1 MKKIFAIALA
11 VVMVLSIA
19 SVAAAFNWGPA
30 ASSGDSFGYGID
42 VIKYT
47 RSTGEIGS
55 SYFNAD
61 DAATAVNGADV
72 YFAIKLTVPD
82 LLATNDIRANAE
94 VKIDATAIS
103 GFDGGTYDISDLGKG
118 TYYYMEDAPGLAD
131 GFYLIDAF
139 VANSRWMNFVSETPV
154 FARYCLD
161 TDTAEV
167 YAEVTSDRPLG
178 RWFTVGGYDIG
189 KVLISENG
197 VDANVDLGSL
207 AVQNYT
213 NGNPSVATQG
223 VYQINFTGSATD
235 GNWFAINSDPNNGAT
250 VNVTIGKTASI
261 PLTKYD
267 QAAGTTTHGIQT
279 AAMARTVIDKLGG
292 EGAKVTIDGAEYE
305 LKLAGNGQAIRLY
318 EEPVH
323 NNNVYSGVNN
333 MAAIAA
339 AVSVSASSAFAPDS
353 AEVVEFREA
362 STPVGSGDLVAVV
375 PLDANDKAL
384 DVIAN
389 AAEAADAR
397 DAIAAVYAGE
407 SWAGTKAVTDLMAW
421 LDEGNSK
428 TFRDAVAAGEVYFTD
443 SNLRTAFGFANKVSD
458 SITWKANSTPIILD
472 PTVSI
477 PKTGDNASV
486 IGFAMI
492 MVAVVAAAVAV
503 RKVNA

>member
-42 VIKYT
+42 VIKFT

-118 TYYYMEDAPGLAD
+118 TYYYMEDSPGLAD

-139 VANSRWMNFVSETPV
+139 VANAHWMNFVSETPV

-178 RWFTVGGYDIG
+178 RWFNVGNYDIG
-189 KVLISENG
+189 KVAVG
-197 VDANVDLGSL
+197 GTAAKPANVAFAGDTVKVTGAGNENAPTVFTFTFGDFYADQECTLVYNLAGISVEHKTGKGYVYANAIATEIAKKLGVGST
-207 AVQNYT
+207 VVIDGVKFQVGQNNADVTFTEVGAPGSYVT
-213 NGNPSVATQG
+213 QFNGKPP
-223 VYQINFTGSATD
+223 IFTAE
-235 GNWFAINSDPNNGAT
+235 AIG
-250 VNVTIGKTASI
+250 TAG
-261 PLTKYD
+261 T
-267 QAAGTTTHGIQT
+267 AGTT
-279 AAMARTVIDKLGG
+279 
-292 EGAKVTIDGAEYE
+292 
-305 LKLAGNGQAIRLY
+305 
-318 EEPVH
+318 
-323 NNNVYSGVNN
+323 
-333 MAAIAA
+333 
-339 AVSVSASSAFAPDS
+339 
-353 AEVVEFREA
+353 VVEFREA
-362 STPVGSGDLVAVV
+362 NHPIGKGKLIAVIPLGGSDL
-375 PLDANDKAL
+375 AL
-384 DVIAN
+384 DVLGSAQELKDYKN
-389 AAEAADAR
+389 NGLTAEYTKAT
-397 DAIAAVYAGE
+397 
-407 SWAGTKAVTDLMAW
+407 WAGTQAITNLMAW

-428 TFRDAVAAGEVYFTD
+428 TFRDAVAAREVYFTD
-443 SNLRTAFGFANKVSD
+443 SNMRTAFGFANKVSD

>member
-1 MKKIFAIALA
+1 MKKILSIALA

-139 VANSRWMNFVSETPV
+139 VANARWMNFVSETPV

-189 KVLISENG
+189 KVALG
-197 VDANVDLGSL
+197 AADAKPANVAIQGADVTMKEAGDKEAATVITFTFPSI
-207 AVQNYT
+207 QNYQASDCEVNYNMFGYTGTVTFKSGET
-213 NGNPSVATQG
+213 NAARVAKAVADALGINNSGILFTIDGVNFLAKRIGSRIIFEEQGDGPYTVEYSGNPPA
-223 VYQINFTGSATD
+223 FT
-235 GNWFAINSDPNNGAT
+235 FA
-250 VNVTIGKTASI
+250 
-261 PLTKYD
+261 
-267 QAAGTTTHGIQT
+267 AAGT
-279 AAMARTVIDKLGG
+279 
-292 EGAKVTIDGAEYE
+292 
-305 LKLAGNGQAIRLY
+305 
-318 EEPVH
+318 
-323 NNNVYSGVNN
+323 
-333 MAAIAA
+333 A
-339 AVSVSASSAFAPDS
+339 AVPGT
-353 AEVVEFREA
+353 EVIEFREA
-362 STPVGSGDLVAVV
+362 STPAGEGAVVAVI
-375 PLDANDKAL
+375 PLDGNDKAL
-384 DVIAN
+384 DVLASAQELN
-389 AAEAADAR
+389 GYNGGVLNGYYTGQNR
-397 DAIAAVYAGE
+397 VK
-407 SWAGTKAVTDLMAW
+407 WAGTKAVTDLMAW

-428 TFRDAVAAGEVYFTD
+428 TFRDAVAAGEVYMTD
-443 SNLRTAFGFANKVSD
+443 SNLRTAFGFAYKVSD

-472 PTVSI
+472 PTVGI

>member
-1 MKKIFAIALA
+1 MKKILSIALA

-42 VIKYT
+42 VIKFT

-82 LLATNDIRANAE
+82 LLATNGIRANAE
-94 VKIDATAIS
+94 VEIDATAIS

-139 VANSRWMNFVSETPV
+139 VANARWMNFVSETPV

-189 KVLISENG
+189 KVALGAADAIP
-197 VDANVDLGSL
+197 ANVAIQGADVTMKEAGNQEK
-207 AVQNYT
+207 ATVITFTFPTIQNYQDSECEV
-213 NGNPSVATQG
+213 N
-223 VYQINFTGSATD
+223 YKMFDFTGTVTVAAGKTSNKVVA
-235 GNWFAINSDPNNGAT
+235 AT
-250 VNVTIGKTASI
+250 VAEALDIDEAGNALFTIDGVNFSAALSGSKIIFTEQVAPSY
-261 PLTKYD
+261 TNKYHNNPPAFTFT
-267 QAAGTTTHGIQT
+267 AAGT
-279 AAMARTVIDKLGG
+279 AAKPGTEVI
-292 EGAKVTIDGAEYE
+292 
-305 LKLAGNGQAIRLY
+305 
-318 EEPVH
+318 
-323 NNNVYSGVNN
+323 
-333 MAAIAA
+333 
-339 AVSVSASSAFAPDS
+339 
-353 AEVVEFREA
+353 EFREA
-362 STPVGSGDLVAVV
+362 STPAGKGDVVAVI
-375 PLDANDKAL
+375 PLDGNDKAL
-384 DVIAN
+384 DVLASAQELTDYN
-389 AAEAADAR
+389 GALAR
-397 DAIAAVYAGE
+397 YYRNVT
-407 SWAGTKAVTDLMAW
+407 WAGTKAVTDLMAW

-428 TFRDAVAAGEVYFTD
+428 TFRDAVAAGEVYMTD
-443 SNLRTAFGFANKVSD
+443 SNLRTAFGFAYKVSD

-472 PTVSI
+472 PTVGI

>member
-42 VIKYT
+42 VIKFT

-82 LLATNDIRANAE
+82 LLATNEIRENAKVE
-94 VKIDATAIS
+94 INATAIS

-139 VANSRWMNFVSETPV
+139 VANARWMNFVSETPV

-178 RWFTVGGYDIG
+178 RWFNVGNYDIG
-189 KVLISENG
+189 KVTVGGTAGTPANVTFGPNTVAVYDAS
-197 VDANVDLGSL
+197 DANEP
-207 AVQNYT
+207 T
-213 NGNPSVATQG
+213 
-223 VYQINFTGSATD
+223 QINFNFGGFTAPQKSTLVYNLAGISVEYVTKGGPSAGNANSLAKAIAEKLGVGSTVVID
-235 GNWFAINSDPNNGAT
+235 GVKFSVNYDVKFPNT
-250 VNVTIGKTASI
+250 VYFKEMGTPGSYDVTTFNGKTPIFTAEAI
-261 PLTKYD
+261 GT
-267 QAAGTTTHGIQT
+267 AGTAGTT
-279 AAMARTVIDKLGG
+279 
-292 EGAKVTIDGAEYE
+292 
-305 LKLAGNGQAIRLY
+305 
-318 EEPVH
+318 
-323 NNNVYSGVNN
+323 
-333 MAAIAA
+333 
-339 AVSVSASSAFAPDS
+339 
-353 AEVVEFREA
+353 VVEFREA
-362 STPVGSGDLVAVV
+362 GYPIGSGKLIAVIPLGSGDL
-375 PLDANDKAL
+375 AL
-384 DVIAN
+384 DVLGSKDELKAYNGGALN
-389 AAEAADAR
+389 AE
-397 DAIAAVYAGE
+397 YAGAK
-407 SWAGTKAVTDLMAW
+407 WAGTQAITNLMAW

-428 TFRDAVAAGEVYFTD
+428 TFRDAVAAREVYFTN
-443 SNLRTAFGFANKVSD
+443 SNMRTAFGFANKVSD

-472 PTVSI
+472 PTVGI

>member
-1 MKKIFAIALA
+1 MKKILSIALA

-82 LLATNDIRANAE
+82 LLATNEIRENAE
-94 VKIDATAIS
+94 VEINATAIS

-139 VANSRWMNFVSETPV
+139 VANARWMNFVSETPV

-178 RWFTVGGYDIG
+178 RWFNVGNYDIG
-189 KVLISENG
+189 KVTVG
-197 VDANVDLGSL
+197 GTAGTPANVTFNTN
-207 AVQNYT
+207 AVEVFYASDINQPT
-213 NGNPSVATQG
+213 
-223 VYQINFTGSATD
+223 QINFTFG
-235 GNWFAINSDPNNGAT
+235 GFNSKGDYKLVYNLAGISVEVEMSSGQRSGAT
-250 VNVTIGKTASI
+250 IAKVIAEKLGVGSTVVIDGVKFQVGLSGAIVYFKEMGIPGDYTTQFNGETPIFTAEAIGTAG
-261 PLTKYD
+261 T
-267 QAAGTTTHGIQT
+267 AGTT
-279 AAMARTVIDKLGG
+279 
-292 EGAKVTIDGAEYE
+292 
-305 LKLAGNGQAIRLY
+305 
-318 EEPVH
+318 
-323 NNNVYSGVNN
+323 
-333 MAAIAA
+333 
-339 AVSVSASSAFAPDS
+339 
-353 AEVVEFREA
+353 VVEFREA
-362 STPVGSGDLVAVV
+362 NHPIGKGKLIAVIPLGSGDL
-375 PLDANDKAL
+375 AL
-384 DVIAN
+384 DVLGSKDELN
-389 AAEAADAR
+389 AYNNGALKAE
-397 DAIAAVYAGE
+397 YAGAT
-407 SWAGTKAVTDLMAW
+407 WAGTQAITNLMAW

-428 TFRDAVAAGEVYFTD
+428 TFRDAVAAREVYFTD
-443 SNLRTAFGFANKVSD
+443 SNMRTAFGFANKVSD

>member
-1 MKKIFAIALA
+1 MKKILSIALA

-55 SYFNAD
+55 SYFNSD

-72 YFAIKLTVPD
+72 YFAIRLTVPD

-94 VKIDATAIS
+94 VKIDATAIN

-139 VANSRWMNFVSETPV
+139 VANARWMNFVSETPV

-189 KVLISENG
+189 KVALGAADAIP
-197 VDANVDLGSL
+197 ANVAIQGARVTMDDEGDMTAATEITFNFPSIRNYQASDCEVNYNMFGYTGTVTVEAGETMRNTDVAQEVAGDLNIRQAGNTVFTIDGVNFSAAL
-207 AVQNYT
+207 
-213 NGNPSVATQG
+213 NGNRIIFTEEVAPSYTTEYYNNPPA
-223 VYQINFTGSATD
+223 FTFT
-235 GNWFAINSDPNNGAT
+235 
-250 VNVTIGKTASI
+250 
-261 PLTKYD
+261 
-267 QAAGTTTHGIQT
+267 AAGT
-279 AAMARTVIDKLGG
+279 
-292 EGAKVTIDGAEYE
+292 
-305 LKLAGNGQAIRLY
+305 
-318 EEPVH
+318 
-323 NNNVYSGVNN
+323 
-333 MAAIAA
+333 A
-339 AVSVSASSAFAPDS
+339 AVPGT
-353 AEVVEFREA
+353 EVIEFREA
-362 STPVGSGDLVAVV
+362 STPVGNGDVVAVI
-375 PLDANDKAL
+375 PLDGNDKAL
-384 DVIAN
+384 DVLASAQELSGYNGGVLN
-389 AAEAADAR
+389 AYYTGQNR
-397 DAIAAVYAGE
+397 VT
-407 SWAGTKAVTDLMAW
+407 WAGTQAVTDLMAW

-428 TFRDAVAAGEVYFTD
+428 TFRDAVAAGEVYMTD
-443 SNLRTAFGFANKVSD
+443 SNLRTAFGFAYKVSD

-472 PTVSI
+472 PTVGI

>member
-1 MKKIFAIALA
+1 MKKILSIALA

-30 ASSGDSFGYGID
+30 ASSGDAFGYGID

-82 LLATNDIRANAE
+82 LPASNGIRANAE
-94 VKIDATAIS
+94 VEIDATAIS

-161 TDTAEV
+161 TETAEV

-189 KVLISENG
+189 KVALG
-197 VDANVDLGSL
+197 AADAVPANVGI
-207 AVQNYT
+207 
-213 NGNPSVATQG
+213 GN
-223 VYQINFTGSATD
+223 
-235 GNWFAINSDPNNGAT
+235 AT
-250 VNVTIGKTASI
+250 VTATNAGNQEKATTITFKFPEITNYQGTNCVVNYNMFGYTGKFNVGGVVGTVTEATAI
-261 PLTKYD
+261 AKAVAD
-267 QAAGTTTHGIQT
+267 QLKITEAGTT
-279 AAMARTVIDKLGG
+279 VF
-292 EGAKVTIDGAEYE
+292 TIDGVNFKAVLDIADATITFTEQGIAPFTTAYY
-305 LKLAGNGQAIRLY
+305 GNLPTFTFA
-318 EEPVH
+318 PV
-323 NNNVYSGVNN
+323 GT
-333 MAAIAA
+333 A
-339 AVSVSASSAFAPDS
+339 AVPGT
-353 AEVVEFREA
+353 EVIEFREA
-362 STPVGSGDLVAVV
+362 STPAGKGDLVAVI
-375 PLDANDKAL
+375 PLDGNDKAL
-384 DVIAN
+384 DVLAS
-389 AAEAADAR
+389 AQDLADYSNGAL
-397 DAIAAVYAGE
+397 AKHYENVT
-407 SWAGTKAVTDLMAW
+407 WAGTKAVTDLMAW

-428 TFRDAVAAGEVYFTD
+428 TFRDAVAAGEVYMTD
-443 SNLRTAFGFANKVSD
+443 SNLRTAFGFAYKVSD

-472 PTVSI
+472 PTVGI

>member
-11 VVMVLSIA
+11 VVMVMGIA

-42 VIKYT
+42 VIKFT

-103 GFDGGTYDISDLGKG
+103 GFDGGTYDISGLSKG

-139 VANSRWMNFVSETPV
+139 VANARWMNFVSETPV

-178 RWFTVGGYDIG
+178 RWFNVGNYDIG
-189 KVLISENG
+189 KVTVGGTAG
-197 VDANVDLGSL
+197 VPADVTFNTDEVQVAGDDS
-207 AVQNYT
+207 VQNPTVFTFIFRGFNAKQACTLVYNLAGISVEVEMSSGQRSGAT
-213 NGNPSVATQG
+213 AARVVAEKLGVGTTVVIEDVKFKVGLNGNTVT
-223 VYQINFTGSATD
+223 FTEVGAPGEYVTD
-235 GNWFAINSDPNNGAT
+235 FN
-250 VNVTIGKTASI
+250 GKTPIFTAEAI
-261 PLTKYD
+261 GT
-267 QAAGTTTHGIQT
+267 AGTAGTT
-279 AAMARTVIDKLGG
+279 
-292 EGAKVTIDGAEYE
+292 
-305 LKLAGNGQAIRLY
+305 
-318 EEPVH
+318 
-323 NNNVYSGVNN
+323 
-333 MAAIAA
+333 
-339 AVSVSASSAFAPDS
+339 
-353 AEVVEFREA
+353 VVEFREA
-362 STPVGSGDLVAVV
+362 NHPIGKGKLIAVIPLGSGDL
-375 PLDANDKAL
+375 AL
-384 DVIAN
+384 DVIGSKDELN
-389 AAEAADAR
+389 AYNNLKAE
-397 DAIAAVYAGE
+397 YAGVK
-407 SWAGTKAVTDLMAW
+407 WAGTQAITNLMAW

-428 TFRDAVAAGEVYFTD
+428 TFRDAVAAREVYFTD
-443 SNLRTAFGFANKVSD
+443 SNMRTAFGFANKVSD

>member
-1 MKKIFAIALA
+1 MKKILSIALA

-82 LLATNDIRANAE
+82 LPASNGIRANAE

-139 VANSRWMNFVSETPV
+139 VANARWMNFVSETPV

-189 KVLISENG
+189 KVALGAADAIP
-197 VDANVDLGSL
+197 ANVAIQNATVGMTNAGNKEKATVIEFTFPDI
-207 AVQNYT
+207 QNYQT
-213 NGNPSVATQG
+213 STCEVNYNMFD
-223 VYQINFTGSATD
+223 FTGEVSVKKGETTAAKVAEAVAKALKIDQAGNAVFTIDGVNFLATL
-235 GNWFAINSDPNNGAT
+235 NGSKIIFT
-250 VNVTIGKTASI
+250 EQQGTASFT
-261 PLTKYD
+261 TKYYNNAPAFTFA
-267 QAAGTTTHGIQT
+267 AAGT
-279 AAMARTVIDKLGG
+279 
-292 EGAKVTIDGAEYE
+292 
-305 LKLAGNGQAIRLY
+305 
-318 EEPVH
+318 
-323 NNNVYSGVNN
+323 
-333 MAAIAA
+333 A
-339 AVSVSASSAFAPDS
+339 AVPGT
-353 AEVVEFREA
+353 EVIEFREA
-362 STPVGSGDLVAVV
+362 STPAGNGAVVAVI
-375 PLDANDKAL
+375 PLDGNDKAL
-384 DVIAN
+384 DVLASAQELKGYN
-389 AAEAADAR
+389 GGVLKDY
-397 DAIAAVYAGE
+397 YAGKK
-407 SWAGTKAVTDLMAW
+407 WAGTKAVTDLMAW

-428 TFRDAVAAGEVYFTD
+428 TFRDAVAAGEVYMTD
-443 SNLRTAFGFANKVSD
+443 SNLRTAFGFAYKVSD

-472 PTVSI
+472 PTVGI

>member
-1 MKKIFAIALA
+1 MKKILSIALA

-42 VIKYT
+42 VIKFT

-103 GFDGGTYDISDLGKG
+103 GFDGGTYDISGLSKG

-139 VANSRWMNFVSETPV
+139 VANARWMNFVSETPV

-189 KVLISENG
+189 KVALG
-197 VDANVDLGSL
+197 AVDAIPANVAIQGADVTLREAGNQERATVIEFTFPAITNYQGTNCVVNYNMFGYTGKFNVGGVVGQVTQATAVAQAVAGDLNIKQAGNTVFTIDGVNFK
-207 AVQNYT
+207 AVL
-213 NGNPSVATQG
+213 NGNKITFTEQG
-223 VYQINFTGSATD
+223 AAPFTD
-235 GNWFAINSDPNNGAT
+235 KYYNNPPAFT
-250 VNVTIGKTASI
+250 FT
-261 PLTKYD
+261 
-267 QAAGTTTHGIQT
+267 AAGT
-279 AAMARTVIDKLGG
+279 
-292 EGAKVTIDGAEYE
+292 
-305 LKLAGNGQAIRLY
+305 
-318 EEPVH
+318 
-323 NNNVYSGVNN
+323 
-333 MAAIAA
+333 A
-339 AVSVSASSAFAPDS
+339 AVPGT
-353 AEVVEFREA
+353 EVIEFREA
-362 STPVGSGDLVAVV
+362 STPAGNGAVVAVI
-375 PLDANDKAL
+375 PLDGNDKAL
-384 DVIAN
+384 DVLASAQELKDYNGGVLNGYYTGQIPGHN
-389 AAEAADAR
+389 R
-397 DAIAAVYAGE
+397 VT
-407 SWAGTKAVTDLMAW
+407 WAGTKAVTDLMAW

-428 TFRDAVAAGEVYFTD
+428 TFRDAVAAGEVYMTD
-443 SNLRTAFGFANKVSD
+443 SNLRTAFGFAYKVSD

-472 PTVSI
+472 TTVGI

>member
-1 MKKIFAIALA
+1 MKKILSIALA

-42 VIKYT
+42 VIKFT

-82 LLATNDIRANAE
+82 LSATNGIRANAE
-94 VKIDATAIS
+94 VEIDATAIS

-139 VANSRWMNFVSETPV
+139 VANARWMNFVSETPV

-189 KVLISENG
+189 KVALG
-197 VDANVDLGSL
+197 AADAVPANVAIQGADVTMKEAGNQER
-207 AVQNYT
+207 ATVIEFTFPTIQNYQ
-213 NGNPSVATQG
+213 NSACDVNFNMFG
-223 VYQINFTGSATD
+223 FTGKVTVTKSKTMSDEEVAKEVADALNIDNAGNTVFTIDGVNFKAVLNGSRIIFTEQGAAPFTD
-235 GNWFAINSDPNNGAT
+235 KYYTNAPDFTFA
-250 VNVTIGKTASI
+250 
-261 PLTKYD
+261 
-267 QAAGTTTHGIQT
+267 AAGT
-279 AAMARTVIDKLGG
+279 
-292 EGAKVTIDGAEYE
+292 
-305 LKLAGNGQAIRLY
+305 
-318 EEPVH
+318 
-323 NNNVYSGVNN
+323 
-333 MAAIAA
+333 A
-339 AVSVSASSAFAPDS
+339 AVPGT
-353 AEVVEFREA
+353 EVIEFREA
-362 STPVGSGDLVAVV
+362 STPAGKGDVVAVI
-375 PLDANDKAL
+375 PLDGNDKAL
-384 DVIAN
+384 DVLASAQELTDYNN
-389 AAEAADAR
+389 ALAR
-397 DAIAAVYAGE
+397 YYRNVT
-407 SWAGTKAVTDLMAW
+407 WAGTKAVTDLMAW

-428 TFRDAVAAGEVYFTD
+428 TFRDAVAAGEVYMTD
-443 SNLRTAFGFANKVSD
+443 SNLRTAFGFAYKVSD

-472 PTVSI
+472 PTVGI

>member
-1 MKKIFAIALA
+1 MKKIPFYRSRGGHGSEHRLCGGC
-11 VVMVLSIA
+11 
-19 SVAAAFNWGPA
+19 FNWGPA

-82 LLATNDIRANAE
+82 LSATNGIRANAE
-94 VKIDATAIS
+94 VEIDATAIS

-139 VANSRWMNFVSETPV
+139 VANARWMNFVSETPV

-189 KVLISENG
+189 KVALGAADAIPANVAIQGADVTMREAGDKEKPTVITFTFPTITNYQASACDVNYNMFGYTGTFTVNKNRTLSDVQVAQEVAGALGINNAGTGTPFTING
-197 VDANVDLGSL
+197 VTFQAVWNRGTSTITFTEQKGTTGSFTTE
-207 AVQNYT
+207 YS
-213 NGNPSVATQG
+213 GNPPA
-223 VYQINFTGSATD
+223 FT
-235 GNWFAINSDPNNGAT
+235 FA
-250 VNVTIGKTASI
+250 
-261 PLTKYD
+261 
-267 QAAGTTTHGIQT
+267 AAGT
-279 AAMARTVIDKLGG
+279 
-292 EGAKVTIDGAEYE
+292 
-305 LKLAGNGQAIRLY
+305 
-318 EEPVH
+318 
-323 NNNVYSGVNN
+323 
-333 MAAIAA
+333 A
-339 AVSVSASSAFAPDS
+339 AVPGT
-353 AEVVEFREA
+353 EVIEFREA
-362 STPVGSGDLVAVV
+362 STPAGKGDLVAVI
-375 PLDANDKAL
+375 PLDGNDKAL
-384 DVIAN
+384 DVLAS
-389 AAEAADAR
+389 AQDLADYSNGAL
-397 DAIAAVYAGE
+397 AKHYKVT
-407 SWAGTKAVTDLMAW
+407 WAGTKAVTDLMAW

-428 TFRDAVAAGEVYFTD
+428 TFRDAVAAGEVYMTD
-443 SNLRTAFGFANKVSD
+443 SNLRTAFGFAYKVSD

-472 PTVSI
+472 PTVGI

>member
-1 MKKIFAIALA
+1 MKKILSIALA

-30 ASSGDSFGYGID
+30 ASSGDAFGYGID

-82 LLATNDIRANAE
+82 LPASNGIRANAE
-94 VKIDATAIS
+94 VEIDATAIS

-161 TDTAEV
+161 TETAEV

-189 KVLISENG
+189 KVALG
-197 VDANVDLGSL
+197 AADAVPANVGIQGADVTRRE
-207 AVQNYT
+207 A
-213 NGNPSVATQG
+213 GNQER
-223 VYQINFTGSATD
+223 
-235 GNWFAINSDPNNGAT
+235 AT
-250 VNVTIGKTASI
+250 VIEFTFPSITNYQGTNCDVNYNMFGYTGKFNVGGDVGHVTEATAI
-261 PLTKYD
+261 AKAVAD
-267 QAAGTTTHGIQT
+267 QLKINQAGTGTTPF
-279 AAMARTVIDKLGG
+279 
-292 EGAKVTIDGAEYE
+292 TIDGVNFIAVWDGKNKITFTEQGTAPFTTKYYTN
-305 LKLAGNGQAIRLY
+305 APAFTFA
-318 EEPVH
+318 PV
-323 NNNVYSGVNN
+323 GT
-333 MAAIAA
+333 A
-339 AVSVSASSAFAPDS
+339 AVPGT
-353 AEVVEFREA
+353 EVIEFREA
-362 STPVGSGDLVAVV
+362 STPAGKGDLVAVI
-375 PLDANDKAL
+375 PLDGNDKAL
-384 DVIAN
+384 DVLASAQDLDDYSN
-389 AAEAADAR
+389 GALAKHYEN
-397 DAIAAVYAGE
+397 VT
-407 SWAGTKAVTDLMAW
+407 WAGTKAVTDLMAW

-428 TFRDAVAAGEVYFTD
+428 TFRDAVAAGEVYMTD
-443 SNLRTAFGFANKVSD
+443 SNLRTAFGFAYKVSD

-472 PTVSI
+472 PTVGI

>member
-42 VIKYT
+42 VIKFT

-82 LLATNDIRANAE
+82 LPATNGIRANAE
-94 VKIDATAIS
+94 VEIDATAIS

-139 VANSRWMNFVSETPV
+139 VANARWMNFVSETPV

-178 RWFTVGGYDIG
+178 RWFNVGNYDIG
-189 KVLISENG
+189 KVAVG
-197 VDANVDLGSL
+197 GTAAVPANVTFNTDEVQVAGDDSVNDPTVFTFIFRGFDAKQACTLVYNL
-207 AVQNYT
+207 A
-213 NGNPSVATQG
+213 GISVEHETAAEQ
-223 VYQINFTGSATD
+223 V
-235 GNWFAINSDPNNGAT
+235 NGAR
-250 VNVTIGKTASI
+250 I
-261 PLTKYD
+261 
-267 QAAGTTTHGIQT
+267 AAAI
-279 AAMARTVIDKLGG
+279 ANKLGVG
-292 EGAKVTIDGAEYE
+292 SVVTIDGVEFQVGLSGNTVTFTEVGAPGDYDTKFYGKTPIFTAEAIGT
-305 LKLAGNGQAIRLY
+305 AGTAGTT
-318 EEPVH
+318 
-323 NNNVYSGVNN
+323 
-333 MAAIAA
+333 
-339 AVSVSASSAFAPDS
+339 
-353 AEVVEFREA
+353 VVEFREA
-362 STPVGSGDLVAVV
+362 NHPIGKGKLIAVIPLGSGDL
-375 PLDANDKAL
+375 AL
-384 DVIAN
+384 DVIGSKDELN
-389 AAEAADAR
+389 AYNNLKAE
-397 DAIAAVYAGE
+397 YAGVK
-407 SWAGTKAVTDLMAW
+407 WAGTQAITNLMAW

-428 TFRDAVAAGEVYFTD
+428 TFRDAVAAREVYFTD
-443 SNLRTAFGFANKVSD
+443 SNMRTAFGFANKVSD

>member
-1 MKKIFAIALA
+1 MKKILSIALA

-42 VIKYT
+42 VIKFT

-82 LLATNDIRANAE
+82 LLATNGIRANAE
-94 VKIDATAIS
+94 VEIDATAIS

-139 VANSRWMNFVSETPV
+139 VANARWMNFVSETPV

-189 KVLISENG
+189 KVALGAADAKPADVAIQN
-197 VDANVDLGSL
+197 ANVTLKNAETLSRATEITFTFPMITNYQKTSACDVNFNMFGFTGTFTAAKNGTMNNEEVASAVANALGINKAGTL
-207 AVQNYT
+207 FIIDDVEFQAVQN
-213 NGNPSVATQG
+213 NGTITFTEQG
-223 VYQINFTGSATD
+223 TAPFT
-235 GNWFAINSDPNNGAT
+235 
-250 VNVTIGKTASI
+250 
-261 PLTKYD
+261 TKYYNNAPD
-267 QAAGTTTHGIQT
+267 FTFAAAGT
-279 AAMARTVIDKLGG
+279 AAKPGTEVI
-292 EGAKVTIDGAEYE
+292 
-305 LKLAGNGQAIRLY
+305 
-318 EEPVH
+318 
-323 NNNVYSGVNN
+323 
-333 MAAIAA
+333 
-339 AVSVSASSAFAPDS
+339 
-353 AEVVEFREA
+353 EFREA
-362 STPVGSGDLVAVV
+362 STPAGNGDLVAVI
-375 PLDANDKAL
+375 PLDGNDKAL
-384 DVIAN
+384 DVLAS
-389 AAEAADAR
+389 AQDLADYSNGALAR
-397 DAIAAVYAGE
+397 YYRNVT
-407 SWAGTKAVTDLMAW
+407 WAGTRAVTDLMAW

-428 TFRDAVAAGEVYFTD
+428 TFRDAVAAGEVYMTD
-443 SNLRTAFGFANKVSD
+443 SNLRTAFGFAYKVSD

-472 PTVSI
+472 PTVGI

>member
-1 MKKIFAIALA
+1 MKKILSIALA

-42 VIKYT
+42 VIKFT

-82 LLATNDIRANAE
+82 LSATNGIRANAE
-94 VKIDATAIS
+94 VEIDATAIS

-139 VANSRWMNFVSETPV
+139 VANARWMNFVSETPV

-189 KVLISENG
+189 KVALGAADAIP
-197 VDANVDLGSL
+197 ANV
-207 AVQNYT
+207 AIQNANVT
-213 NGNPSVATQG
+213 MTDAGNQEKKTVITFTFPTIRNYQDSDCVVNYNMFGFTGTVTVKTGKKATLTDAQVAQAVATALKITPAGTVFTIDGVNFLAQLNGSRIIFTEQG
-223 VYQINFTGSATD
+223 TAPFTDKYYNNAPDFT
-235 GNWFAINSDPNNGAT
+235 FA
-250 VNVTIGKTASI
+250 
-261 PLTKYD
+261 
-267 QAAGTTTHGIQT
+267 AAGT
-279 AAMARTVIDKLGG
+279 
-292 EGAKVTIDGAEYE
+292 
-305 LKLAGNGQAIRLY
+305 
-318 EEPVH
+318 
-323 NNNVYSGVNN
+323 
-333 MAAIAA
+333 A
-339 AVSVSASSAFAPDS
+339 AVPGT
-353 AEVVEFREA
+353 EVIEFREA
-362 STPVGSGDLVAVV
+362 STPAGKGAVVAVI
-375 PLDANDKAL
+375 PLDGNDKAL
-384 DVIAN
+384 DVLASAQELAAYNNRALNGYYTGQN
-389 AAEAADAR
+389 A
-397 DAIAAVYAGE
+397 VT
-407 SWAGTKAVTDLMAW
+407 WAGTKAVTDLMAW

-428 TFRDAVAAGEVYFTD
+428 TFRDAVAAGEVYMTD
-443 SNLRTAFGFANKVSD
+443 SNLRTAFGFAYKVSD

-472 PTVSI
+472 PTVGI

>member
-42 VIKYT
+42 VIKFT

-82 LLATNDIRANAE
+82 LSATNGIRANAE
-94 VKIDATAIS
+94 VEIDATAIS

-139 VANSRWMNFVSETPV
+139 VANARWMNFVSETPV

-178 RWFTVGGYDIG
+178 RWFNVGNYDIG
-189 KVLISENG
+189 KVTVGGTAG
-197 VDANVDLGSL
+197 VPANVTFNANTVTVYNASDVNKPTQFNFTFGGFNSKGEYKLVYNL
-207 AVQNYT
+207 AGIPVEHLT
-213 NGNPSVATQG
+213 G
-223 VYQINFTGSATD
+223 VYNDADGDEIANQI
-235 GNWFAINSDPNNGAT
+235 
-250 VNVTIGKTASI
+250 
-261 PLTKYD
+261 
-267 QAAGTTTHGIQT
+267 
-279 AAMARTVIDKLGG
+279 AMKLGVG
-292 EGAKVTIDGAEYE
+292 STVTIDGVKFSVNYDAAKTVYFMEVGAPGSYTTKFNGKTPIFTAEAIGT
-305 LKLAGNGQAIRLY
+305 AGTAGTT
-318 EEPVH
+318 
-323 NNNVYSGVNN
+323 
-333 MAAIAA
+333 
-339 AVSVSASSAFAPDS
+339 
-353 AEVVEFREA
+353 VVEFREA
-362 STPVGSGDLVAVV
+362 NHPIGKGKLIAVIPLGGSDL
-375 PLDANDKAL
+375 AL
-384 DVIAN
+384 DVLGSKDELKAYN
-389 AAEAADAR
+389 NGALRKEYEGAT
-397 DAIAAVYAGE
+397 
-407 SWAGTKAVTDLMAW
+407 WAGTQAITNLMAW

-428 TFRDAVAAGEVYFTD
+428 TFRDAVAAREVYFTD
-443 SNLRTAFGFANKVSD
+443 SNMRTAFGFANKVSD

>member
-103 GFDGGTYDISDLGKG
+103 GFDGGTYDISGLSKG

-139 VANSRWMNFVSETPV
+139 VANARWMNFVSETPV

-178 RWFTVGGYDIG
+178 RWFNVGNYDIG
-189 KVLISENG
+189 KVTVGGTAGVPADVTFNANTVTVYDASDVNKPTQFNFDFGGFNSTGKYKLVYNLAGISVEHETDPG
-197 VDANVDLGSL
+197 NVAGS
-207 AVQNYT
+207 AI
-213 NGNPSVATQG
+213 A
-223 VYQINFTGSATD
+223 YQIAKKLGVGSTVVID
-235 GNWFAINSDPNNGAT
+235 DVKFT
-250 VNVTIGKTASI
+250 VNYNAAYPNTVYFTEVGAPGSYTTDFNGYTPIFSAEALGTAG
-261 PLTKYD
+261 T
-267 QAAGTTTHGIQT
+267 AGTT
-279 AAMARTVIDKLGG
+279 
-292 EGAKVTIDGAEYE
+292 
-305 LKLAGNGQAIRLY
+305 
-318 EEPVH
+318 
-323 NNNVYSGVNN
+323 
-333 MAAIAA
+333 
-339 AVSVSASSAFAPDS
+339 
-353 AEVVEFREA
+353 VVEFREA
-362 STPVGSGDLVAVV
+362 GYPMGSGKLIAVIPLGSGDL
-375 PLDANDKAL
+375 AL
-384 DVIAN
+384 DVLGSKNELDDYNNGALKNVAEYKN
-389 AAEAADAR
+389 AK
-397 DAIAAVYAGE
+397 
-407 SWAGTKAVTDLMAW
+407 WAGTRAITDLMAW

-428 TFRDAVAAGEVYFTD
+428 TFRDAVAAREVYMTD
-443 SNLRTAFGFANKVSD
+443 SNMRTAFGFANKVSD

-472 PTVSI
+472 PTVGI

>member
-94 VKIDATAIS
+94 VKIDATAIN

-118 TYYYMEDAPGLAD
+118 TYYYMEDAPDLAD

-139 VANSRWMNFVSETPV
+139 VANARWMNFVSETPV

-178 RWFTVGGYDIG
+178 RWFNVGNYDIG
-189 KVLISENG
+189 KVAVG
-197 VDANVDLGSL
+197 GTAAVPANVTFNTDKVKVAGDDSVDDPTVFTFIFRGLDAHEACTVVYNLAGISVELELSRGPRTGTAIAKAIAKKLGIGSVVTIEDVEFQVAL
-207 AVQNYT
+207 
-213 NGNPSVATQG
+213 NGNEVT
-223 VYQINFTGSATD
+223 FTEV
-235 GNWFAINSDPNNGAT
+235 GAPGDYDT
-250 VNVTIGKTASI
+250 KFYGKTPIFTAEAI
-261 PLTKYD
+261 GT
-267 QAAGTTTHGIQT
+267 AGTAGTT
-279 AAMARTVIDKLGG
+279 
-292 EGAKVTIDGAEYE
+292 
-305 LKLAGNGQAIRLY
+305 
-318 EEPVH
+318 
-323 NNNVYSGVNN
+323 
-333 MAAIAA
+333 
-339 AVSVSASSAFAPDS
+339 
-353 AEVVEFREA
+353 VVEFREA
-362 STPVGSGDLVAVV
+362 SHPIGEGDLIAVIPLGSGDL
-375 PLDANDKAL
+375 AL
-384 DVIAN
+384 DVLGSKDELN
-389 AAEAADAR
+389 AYNNALKAE
-397 DAIAAVYAGE
+397 YAGE
-407 SWAGTKAVTDLMAW
+407 TWAGTQAITNLMAW

-428 TFRDAVAAGEVYFTD
+428 TFRDAVAAREVYFTD
-443 SNLRTAFGFANKVSD
+443 SNMRTAFGFANKVSD

>member
-1 MKKIFAIALA
+1 MKKILSIALA

-82 LLATNDIRANAE
+82 LSATNGIRANAE
-94 VKIDATAIS
+94 VEIDATAIS
-103 GFDGGTYDISDLGKG
+103 GFDGGTYDISGLSKG

-139 VANSRWMNFVSETPV
+139 VANARWMNFVSETPV

-189 KVLISENG
+189 KVALGATDAIP
-197 VDANVDLGSL
+197 ANVAIQGANVGMQNAGNMDL
-207 AVQNYT
+207 
-213 NGNPSVATQG
+213 
-223 VYQINFTGSATD
+223 
-235 GNWFAINSDPNNGAT
+235 AT
-250 VNVTIGKTASI
+250 VITFTFPTITNYQNSACDVNYNMFGYTGTFTVRKAATLTAAQVAQEVANDLNI
-261 PLTKYD
+261 I
-267 QAAGTTTHGIQT
+267 AAGT
-279 AAMARTVIDKLGG
+279 DF
-292 EGAKVTIDGAEYE
+292 TIDGVNFEAVWNN
-305 LKLAGNGQAIRLY
+305 GNTITFTEQK
-318 EEPVH
+318 
-323 NNNVYSGVNN
+323 GVDGSFTVKYRGN
-333 MAAIAA
+333 APDFTFAA
-339 AVSVSASSAFAPDS
+339 AGTAAVPGT
-353 AEVVEFREA
+353 EVIEFREA
-362 STPVGSGDLVAVV
+362 STPAGKGDVVAVI
-375 PLDANDKAL
+375 PLDGNDKAL
-384 DVIAN
+384 DVLASAQELTDYNNGALTRYYRN
-389 AAEAADAR
+389 AT
-397 DAIAAVYAGE
+397 
-407 SWAGTKAVTDLMAW
+407 WAGTKAVTDLMAW

-428 TFRDAVAAGEVYFTD
+428 TFRDAVAAGEVYMTD
-443 SNLRTAFGFANKVSD
+443 SNLRTAFGFAYKVSD

-472 PTVSI
+472 PTVGI

>member
-1 MKKIFAIALA
+1 MKKILSIALA

-42 VIKYT
+42 VIKFT

-82 LLATNDIRANAE
+82 LPATNGIRANAE
-94 VKIDATAIS
+94 VEIDATAIS

-139 VANSRWMNFVSETPV
+139 VANARWMNFVSETPV

-189 KVLISENG
+189 KVALGAADAIPANVAIQGADVDVTNAGNYDAATVITFTFPSIRNYQDSACDVNFNMFGYTGTVTVAKNGKQNSTLSSKAVASAVANALGINTAGTLFAIDGVNFQAVLGKGTITFTEQPG
-197 VDANVDLGSL
+197 VDGSFTIK
-207 AVQNYT
+207 YR
-213 NGNPSVATQG
+213 GNPPA
-223 VYQINFTGSATD
+223 FT
-235 GNWFAINSDPNNGAT
+235 FAAVG
-250 VNVTIGKTASI
+250 
-261 PLTKYD
+261 
-267 QAAGTTTHGIQT
+267 T
-279 AAMARTVIDKLGG
+279 AAEPGTEVI
-292 EGAKVTIDGAEYE
+292 
-305 LKLAGNGQAIRLY
+305 
-318 EEPVH
+318 
-323 NNNVYSGVNN
+323 
-333 MAAIAA
+333 
-339 AVSVSASSAFAPDS
+339 
-353 AEVVEFREA
+353 EFREA
-362 STPVGSGDLVAVV
+362 STPAGKGDVVAVI
-375 PLDANDKAL
+375 PLDGNDKAL
-384 DVIAN
+384 DVLASAQELSGYNGGVLN
-389 AAEAADAR
+389 AYYTGQNR
-397 DAIAAVYAGE
+397 VT
-407 SWAGTKAVTDLMAW
+407 WAGTKAVTDLMAW

-428 TFRDAVAAGEVYFTD
+428 TFRDAVAAGEVYMTD
-443 SNLRTAFGFANKVSD
+443 SNLRTAFGFAYKVSD

-472 PTVSI
+472 PTVGI

>member
-1 MKKIFAIALA
+1 MKKILSIALA

-42 VIKYT
+42 VIKFT

-103 GFDGGTYDISDLGKG
+103 GFDGGTYDISGLSKG

-139 VANSRWMNFVSETPV
+139 VANARWMNFVSETPV

-189 KVLISENG
+189 KVALG
-197 VDANVDLGSL
+197 AVDAIPANVGI
-207 AVQNYT
+207 
-213 NGNPSVATQG
+213 GN
-223 VYQINFTGSATD
+223 
-235 GNWFAINSDPNNGAT
+235 AT
-250 VNVTIGKTASI
+250 VTATNAGNQEKATTITFKFPEITNYQGTNCVVNYNMFGYTGKFNVGGVVGTVTEATAI
-261 PLTKYD
+261 AKAVAD
-267 QAAGTTTHGIQT
+267 QLKITEAGT
-279 AAMARTVIDKLGG
+279 VF
-292 EGAKVTIDGAEYE
+292 TIDGVNFKAVLDIADATITFTEQGIAPFTTAYY
-305 LKLAGNGQAIRLY
+305 GNLPTFTFA
-318 EEPVH
+318 PV
-323 NNNVYSGVNN
+323 GT
-333 MAAIAA
+333 A
-339 AVSVSASSAFAPDS
+339 AVPGT
-353 AEVVEFREA
+353 EVIEFREA
-362 STPVGSGDLVAVV
+362 STPAGKGDLVAVI
-375 PLDANDKAL
+375 PLDGNDKAL
-384 DVIAN
+384 DVLAS
-389 AAEAADAR
+389 AQDLADYSNGAL
-397 DAIAAVYAGE
+397 AKHYKNVT
-407 SWAGTKAVTDLMAW
+407 WAGTKAVTDLMAW

-428 TFRDAVAAGEVYFTD
+428 TFRDAVAAGEVYMTD
-443 SNLRTAFGFANKVSD
+443 SNLRTAFGFAYKVSD

-472 PTVSI
+472 PTVGI

>member
-1 MKKIFAIALA
+1 MKKILSIALA

-82 LLATNDIRANAE
+82 LLATNEIRANAE

-139 VANSRWMNFVSETPV
+139 VANARWMNFVSETPV

-178 RWFTVGGYDIG
+178 RWFNVGNYDIG
-189 KVLISENG
+189 KVTVGGTAG
-197 VDANVDLGSL
+197 VPANVTFNANTVTVYNASD
-207 AVQNYT
+207 VNK
-213 NGNPSVATQG
+213 PTQF
-223 VYQINFTGSATD
+223 NFTFGGFNSLGEYKLVYNLAGIPVEHLTGAYNDTD
-235 GNWFAINSDPNNGAT
+235 GNDIANQI
-250 VNVTIGKTASI
+250 
-261 PLTKYD
+261 
-267 QAAGTTTHGIQT
+267 
-279 AAMARTVIDKLGG
+279 AMKLGIG
-292 EGAKVTIDGAEYE
+292 STVTIDGVKFSVNYDAAKTVYFKEVGAPGSYTTKFNGKTPIFTAEAIGT
-305 LKLAGNGQAIRLY
+305 AGTAGTT
-318 EEPVH
+318 
-323 NNNVYSGVNN
+323 
-333 MAAIAA
+333 
-339 AVSVSASSAFAPDS
+339 
-353 AEVVEFREA
+353 VVEFREA
-362 STPVGSGDLVAVV
+362 NHPIGKGKLIAVIPLGSGDL
-375 PLDANDKAL
+375 AL
-384 DVIAN
+384 DVLGSKDELN
-389 AAEAADAR
+389 AYNNGALKAE
-397 DAIAAVYAGE
+397 YAGAT
-407 SWAGTKAVTDLMAW
+407 WAGTQAITNLMAW

-428 TFRDAVAAGEVYFTD
+428 TFRDAVAAREVYFTD
-443 SNLRTAFGFANKVSD
+443 SNMRTAFGFANKVSD

>member
-1 MKKIFAIALA
+1 MKKILSIALA

-19 SVAAAFNWGPA
+19 SVASAFNWGPA

-42 VIKYT
+42 VIKFT

-82 LLATNDIRANAE
+82 LLATNGIRANAE
-94 VKIDATAIS
+94 VEIDATAIS

-139 VANSRWMNFVSETPV
+139 VANARWMNFVSETPV

-178 RWFTVGGYDIG
+178 RWFNVGNYDIG
-189 KVLISENG
+189 KVAVGGTAAVPAQVTFGKDTVKVTGAGNENAPTVFTFTFEGFIAEKACTLVYNLAGISVEYETDEAVKVTSTDNAALIAEKLGIGTTVVIEDVKFKVGLNG
-197 VDANVDLGSL
+197 NTVTFTEVGTPG
-207 AVQNYT
+207 NYT
-213 NGNPSVATQG
+213 TQFNGNPP
-223 VYQINFTGSATD
+223 IFTAE
-235 GNWFAINSDPNNGAT
+235 AIG
-250 VNVTIGKTASI
+250 TAG
-261 PLTKYD
+261 T
-267 QAAGTTTHGIQT
+267 AGTT
-279 AAMARTVIDKLGG
+279 
-292 EGAKVTIDGAEYE
+292 
-305 LKLAGNGQAIRLY
+305 
-318 EEPVH
+318 
-323 NNNVYSGVNN
+323 
-333 MAAIAA
+333 
-339 AVSVSASSAFAPDS
+339 
-353 AEVVEFREA
+353 VVEFREA
-362 STPVGSGDLVAVV
+362 NHPIGKGKLIAVIPLGSGDL
-375 PLDANDKAL
+375 AL
-384 DVIAN
+384 DVIGSKDELKDYN
-389 AAEAADAR
+389 DDGLEAE
-397 DAIAAVYAGE
+397 YAGAK
-407 SWAGTKAVTDLMAW
+407 WAGTQAITNLMAW

-428 TFRDAVAAGEVYFTD
+428 TFRDAVAAREVYFTD
-443 SNLRTAFGFANKVSD
+443 SNMRTAFGFANKVSD

-472 PTVSI
+472 TVGI

>member
-1 MKKIFAIALA
+1 MKKILSIALA

-42 VIKYT
+42 VIKFT

-82 LLATNDIRANAE
+82 LLATNGIRANAE
-94 VKIDATAIS
+94 VEIDATAIS

-139 VANSRWMNFVSETPV
+139 VANARWMNFVSETPV

-189 KVLISENG
+189 KVALG
-197 VDANVDLGSL
+197 AVDAIPASVAIQGADVTRREAGNQEKATVIEFTFPSITNYQGTNCVVNYNMFGYTGKFNVGGVVGQVTEATAIAKAVADQLKITPAGTVFTIDGVNFKAVLNGSKITFTEQG
-207 AVQNYT
+207 AAPFTDKYYT
-213 NGNPSVATQG
+213 NAPA
-223 VYQINFTGSATD
+223 FTFT
-235 GNWFAINSDPNNGAT
+235 
-250 VNVTIGKTASI
+250 
-261 PLTKYD
+261 
-267 QAAGTTTHGIQT
+267 AAGT
-279 AAMARTVIDKLGG
+279 
-292 EGAKVTIDGAEYE
+292 
-305 LKLAGNGQAIRLY
+305 
-318 EEPVH
+318 
-323 NNNVYSGVNN
+323 
-333 MAAIAA
+333 A
-339 AVSVSASSAFAPDS
+339 AVPGT
-353 AEVVEFREA
+353 EVIEFREA
-362 STPVGSGDLVAVV
+362 STPAGNGAVVAVI
-375 PLDANDKAL
+375 PLDGNDKAL
-384 DVIAN
+384 DVLASAQEL
-389 AAEAADAR
+389 AAYNNRALNGYYTGQNR
-397 DAIAAVYAGE
+397 VK
-407 SWAGTKAVTDLMAW
+407 WAGTKAVTDLMAW

-428 TFRDAVAAGEVYFTD
+428 TFRDAVAAGEVYMTD
-443 SNLRTAFGFANKVSD
+443 SNLRTAFGFAYKVSD

-472 PTVSI
+472 PTVGI

>member
-42 VIKYT
+42 VIKFT

-82 LLATNDIRANAE
+82 LSATNGIRANAE

-139 VANSRWMNFVSETPV
+139 VANARWMNFVSETPV

-189 KVLISENG
+189 KVALG
-197 VDANVDLGSL
+197 AVDAIPANVAIQGANVTLKYEETLDKATEITFTFPSIRNYQASDCEVNFNMFGFTGTVTVL
-207 AVQNYT
+207 ANDNMSGT
-213 NGNPSVATQG
+213 DVATEVAGALNIRQAGNTVFTIDGVNFKAVWNGSTKITFTEQQQG
-223 VYQINFTGSATD
+223 TAPFT
-235 GNWFAINSDPNNGAT
+235 
-250 VNVTIGKTASI
+250 
-261 PLTKYD
+261 TKYYNNAPD
-267 QAAGTTTHGIQT
+267 FTFAAAGT
-279 AAMARTVIDKLGG
+279 
-292 EGAKVTIDGAEYE
+292 
-305 LKLAGNGQAIRLY
+305 
-318 EEPVH
+318 
-323 NNNVYSGVNN
+323 
-333 MAAIAA
+333 A
-339 AVSVSASSAFAPDS
+339 AVPGT
-353 AEVVEFREA
+353 EVIEFREA
-362 STPVGSGDLVAVV
+362 STPAGNGAVVAVI
-375 PLDANDKAL
+375 PLDGNDKAL
-384 DVIAN
+384 DVLASAQEL
-389 AAEAADAR
+389 AAYNNRALNGYYTGQNR
-397 DAIAAVYAGE
+397 VK
-407 SWAGTKAVTDLMAW
+407 WAGTKAVTDLMAW

-428 TFRDAVAAGEVYFTD
+428 TFRDAVAAGEVYMTD
-443 SNLRTAFGFANKVSD
+443 SNLRTAFGFAYKVSD

-472 PTVSI
+472 PTVGI

>member
-1 MKKIFAIALA
+1 MKKILSIALA

-42 VIKYT
+42 VIKFT

-82 LLATNDIRANAE
+82 LSATNGIRANAE
-94 VKIDATAIS
+94 VEIDATAIS
-103 GFDGGTYDISDLGKG
+103 GFDGGTYDISGLSKG

-139 VANSRWMNFVSETPV
+139 VANARWMNFVSETPV

-189 KVLISENG
+189 KVALGAADAIP
-197 VDANVDLGSL
+197 ANVAIQGADVDMEEEGNLDAATEITFTFPSIRNYQASACDVNYNMFGFTGTVTVAAGATMTGAAVATAVAGDLDIRQAGNTVFTIDGVNFQ
-207 AVQNYT
+207 AQQGT
-213 NGNPSVATQG
+213 DRRGNPSNEITFTEQVAPSYTTEYRG
-223 VYQINFTGSATD
+223 NPPAFTFT
-235 GNWFAINSDPNNGAT
+235 
-250 VNVTIGKTASI
+250 
-261 PLTKYD
+261 
-267 QAAGTTTHGIQT
+267 AAGT
-279 AAMARTVIDKLGG
+279 
-292 EGAKVTIDGAEYE
+292 
-305 LKLAGNGQAIRLY
+305 
-318 EEPVH
+318 
-323 NNNVYSGVNN
+323 
-333 MAAIAA
+333 A
-339 AVSVSASSAFAPDS
+339 AVPGT
-353 AEVVEFREA
+353 EVIEFREA
-362 STPVGSGDLVAVV
+362 STPVGNGDVVAVI
-375 PLDANDKAL
+375 PLDGNDKAL
-384 DVIAN
+384 DVLASAQEL
-389 AAEAADAR
+389 AAYNNRAL
-397 DAIAAVYAGE
+397 AGFYTNLT
-407 SWAGTKAVTDLMAW
+407 WAGTQAVTDLMAW

-428 TFRDAVAAGEVYFTD
+428 TFRDAVAAGEVYMTD
-443 SNLRTAFGFANKVSD
+443 SNLRTAFGFAYKVSD

-472 PTVSI
+472 PTVGI

>member
-42 VIKYT
+42 VIKFT

-82 LLATNDIRANAE
+82 LLATNEIRENAKVE
-94 VKIDATAIS
+94 INATAIS

-139 VANSRWMNFVSETPV
+139 VANARWMNFVSETPV

-178 RWFTVGGYDIG
+178 RWFNVGNYDIG
-189 KVLISENG
+189 KVTVG
-197 VDANVDLGSL
+197 GTAAQPANVTFDKNTVKVTG
-207 AVQNYT
+207 AD
-213 NGNPSVATQG
+213 SVETPTVFTFIFGGFNATQECTLVYNLAGISVEHETG
-223 VYQINFTGSATD
+223 VYSCVG
-235 GNWFAINSDPNNGAT
+235 NGAPIAEQIALKLGVGST
-250 VNVTIGKTASI
+250 YVIDGVTFQVGLKGNIVTFTEVGARGDYTTDFNGYTPIFSAEALGTAG
-261 PLTKYD
+261 T
-267 QAAGTTTHGIQT
+267 AGTT
-279 AAMARTVIDKLGG
+279 
-292 EGAKVTIDGAEYE
+292 
-305 LKLAGNGQAIRLY
+305 
-318 EEPVH
+318 
-323 NNNVYSGVNN
+323 
-333 MAAIAA
+333 
-339 AVSVSASSAFAPDS
+339 
-353 AEVVEFREA
+353 VVEFREA
-362 STPVGSGDLVAVV
+362 NHPIGKGKLIAVIPLGSGDL
-375 PLDANDKAL
+375 AL
-384 DVIAN
+384 DVLGSAQELKDYKN
-389 AAEAADAR
+389 NGLTAEYTKAT
-397 DAIAAVYAGE
+397 
-407 SWAGTKAVTDLMAW
+407 WAGTQAITNLMAW

-428 TFRDAVAAGEVYFTD
+428 TFRDAVAAREVYFTD
-443 SNLRTAFGFANKVSD
+443 SNMRTAFGFANKVSD

>member
-1 MKKIFAIALA
+1 MKKILSIALA

-42 VIKYT
+42 VIKFT

-82 LLATNDIRANAE
+82 LLATNGIRANAE
-94 VKIDATAIS
+94 VEIDATAIS

-139 VANSRWMNFVSETPV
+139 VANARWMNFVSETPV

-189 KVLISENG
+189 KVALG
-197 VDANVDLGSL
+197 AVDAIPANV
-207 AVQNYT
+207 
-213 NGNPSVATQG
+213 
-223 VYQINFTGSATD
+223 
-235 GNWFAINSDPNNGAT
+235 AI
-250 VNVTIGKTASI
+250 
-261 PLTKYD
+261 
-267 QAAGTTTHGIQT
+267 Q
-279 AAMARTVIDKLGG
+279 
-292 EGAKVTIDGAEYE
+292 GAKVTMKEAGNQEKATVIEFTFPAIQNYQNSACDVNFNMFGFTGEVSVKKGETTAEDVAEAVANALQINQAGTGTPFTIDGVNFQAV
-305 LKLAGNGQAIRLY
+305 LNGSKITFTEQ
-318 EEPVH
+318 
-323 NNNVYSGVNN
+323 G
-333 MAAIAA
+333 AAPFTDKYYTNAPDFTFAA
-339 AVSVSASSAFAPDS
+339 AGTA
-353 AEVVEFREA
+353 AEPGTEVIEFREA
-362 STPVGSGDLVAVV
+362 STPAGKGDVVAVI
-375 PLDANDKAL
+375 PLDGNDKAL
-384 DVIAN
+384 DVLASAQELTDYNN
-389 AAEAADAR
+389 ALAR
-397 DAIAAVYAGE
+397 YYRNVT
-407 SWAGTKAVTDLMAW
+407 WAGTKAVTDLMAW

-428 TFRDAVAAGEVYFTD
+428 TFRDAVAAGEVYMTD
-443 SNLRTAFGFANKVSD
+443 SNLRTAFGFAYKVSD

-472 PTVSI
+472 TTVGI

>member
-1 MKKIFAIALA
+1 MKKILSIALA

-42 VIKYT
+42 VIKFT

-82 LLATNDIRANAE
+82 LLATNGIRANAE
-94 VKIDATAIS
+94 VEIDATAIS

-118 TYYYMEDAPGLAD
+118 TYYYMEDAPGLDD

-139 VANSRWMNFVSETPV
+139 VANARWMNFVSETPV

-189 KVLISENG
+189 KVALG
-197 VDANVDLGSL
+197 AVDAIPANVAIQGANVTLKDEETLDKATEITFTFPSIRNYQASDCEVNFNMFGFTGTVTVL
-207 AVQNYT
+207 ANDNMSGT
-213 NGNPSVATQG
+213 DVATAVARALNIRQAGNTVFTIDGVNFKAVWNGSTKITFEEQQQG
-223 VYQINFTGSATD
+223 TAPFT
-235 GNWFAINSDPNNGAT
+235 
-250 VNVTIGKTASI
+250 
-261 PLTKYD
+261 TKYYNNAPD
-267 QAAGTTTHGIQT
+267 FTFAAAGT
-279 AAMARTVIDKLGG
+279 
-292 EGAKVTIDGAEYE
+292 
-305 LKLAGNGQAIRLY
+305 
-318 EEPVH
+318 
-323 NNNVYSGVNN
+323 
-333 MAAIAA
+333 A
-339 AVSVSASSAFAPDS
+339 AVPGT
-353 AEVVEFREA
+353 EVIEFREA
-362 STPVGSGDLVAVV
+362 STPAGNGAVVAVI
-375 PLDANDKAL
+375 PLDGNDKAL
-384 DVIAN
+384 DVLASAQEL
-389 AAEAADAR
+389 AAYNNRALNGYYTGQNR
-397 DAIAAVYAGE
+397 VK
-407 SWAGTKAVTDLMAW
+407 WAGTKAVTDLMAW

-428 TFRDAVAAGEVYFTD
+428 TFRDAVAAGEVYMTD
-443 SNLRTAFGFANKVSD
+443 SNLRTAFGFAYKVSD

-472 PTVSI
+472 PTVGI

>member
-1 MKKIFAIALA
+1 MKKILSIALA

-82 LLATNDIRANAE
+82 LSATNGIRANAE
-94 VKIDATAIS
+94 VEIDATAIS

-139 VANSRWMNFVSETPV
+139 VANARWMNFVSETPV

-189 KVLISENG
+189 KVALGAADAIPANVAIQGADVTMKEAGDQEKPTVITFTFPTIENYQTSACKVNFNMFGYTGTFTVNKNRTLSDVQVAKEVAKALGIKNAGTPFTING
-197 VDANVDLGSL
+197 VNFKAALKNNTITFTEQQGTGY
-207 AVQNYT
+207 YT
-213 NGNPSVATQG
+213 TEYLGNPPA
-223 VYQINFTGSATD
+223 FT
-235 GNWFAINSDPNNGAT
+235 FA
-250 VNVTIGKTASI
+250 
-261 PLTKYD
+261 
-267 QAAGTTTHGIQT
+267 AAGT
-279 AAMARTVIDKLGG
+279 AAKPGTEVI
-292 EGAKVTIDGAEYE
+292 
-305 LKLAGNGQAIRLY
+305 
-318 EEPVH
+318 
-323 NNNVYSGVNN
+323 
-333 MAAIAA
+333 
-339 AVSVSASSAFAPDS
+339 
-353 AEVVEFREA
+353 EFREA
-362 STPVGSGDLVAVV
+362 STPAGNGAVVAVI
-375 PLDANDKAL
+375 PLDGNDKAL
-384 DVIAN
+384 DVLASAQELN
-389 AAEAADAR
+389 GYNSG
-397 DAIAAVYAGE
+397 VLKPYYTTGKNPVK
-407 SWAGTKAVTDLMAW
+407 WAGTKAVTDLMAW

-428 TFRDAVAAGEVYFTD
+428 TFRDAVAAGEVYMTD
-443 SNLRTAFGFANKVSD
+443 SNLRTAFGFAYKVSD

-472 PTVSI
+472 PTVGI

>member
-103 GFDGGTYDISDLGKG
+103 GFDGGTYDISGLSKG

-139 VANSRWMNFVSETPV
+139 VANARWMNFVSETPV

-178 RWFTVGGYDIG
+178 RWFNVGNYDIG
-189 KVLISENG
+189 KVAVG
-197 VDANVDLGSL
+197 GTAAQPANVAFAGDTVKVTGAGNENAPTVFTFTFGDFYADQKCTLVYNLAGISVEHETGKGYVYANAIATEIAKKLGVGSTVVIDGVKFQVGQNN
-207 AVQNYT
+207 ADVTFTEVGVPSNYT
-213 NGNPSVATQG
+213 TKFNGKPP
-223 VYQINFTGSATD
+223 IFTAE
-235 GNWFAINSDPNNGAT
+235 AIG
-250 VNVTIGKTASI
+250 TAG
-261 PLTKYD
+261 T
-267 QAAGTTTHGIQT
+267 AGTT
-279 AAMARTVIDKLGG
+279 
-292 EGAKVTIDGAEYE
+292 
-305 LKLAGNGQAIRLY
+305 
-318 EEPVH
+318 
-323 NNNVYSGVNN
+323 
-333 MAAIAA
+333 
-339 AVSVSASSAFAPDS
+339 
-353 AEVVEFREA
+353 VVEFREA
-362 STPVGSGDLVAVV
+362 NHPIGKGKLIAVIPLGSGDL
-375 PLDANDKAL
+375 AL
-384 DVIAN
+384 DVLGSKDELKAYKNDGLTAEYAN
-389 AAEAADAR
+389 AT
-397 DAIAAVYAGE
+397 
-407 SWAGTKAVTDLMAW
+407 WAGTQAITNLMAW

-428 TFRDAVAAGEVYFTD
+428 TFRDAVAAREVYFTD
-443 SNLRTAFGFANKVSD
+443 SNMRTAFGFANKVSD

-472 PTVSI
+472 PTVGI

>member
-1 MKKIFAIALA
+1 MKKILSIALA

-82 LLATNDIRANAE
+82 LLATNGIRANAE
-94 VKIDATAIS
+94 VEIDATAIS

-139 VANSRWMNFVSETPV
+139 VANARWMNFVSETPV

-189 KVLISENG
+189 KVALG
-197 VDANVDLGSL
+197 AVDAIPANVAIQGADVTRREAGNQEKATVIEFTFPSITNYQGTNCVVNYNMFGYTGKFNVGGVVGQVTEATAIAKAVADQLKITPAGTVFTIDGVNFKAVLNGSKITFTEQG
-207 AVQNYT
+207 AAPFTDKYYT
-213 NGNPSVATQG
+213 NAPA
-223 VYQINFTGSATD
+223 FTFT
-235 GNWFAINSDPNNGAT
+235 
-250 VNVTIGKTASI
+250 
-261 PLTKYD
+261 
-267 QAAGTTTHGIQT
+267 AAGT
-279 AAMARTVIDKLGG
+279 
-292 EGAKVTIDGAEYE
+292 
-305 LKLAGNGQAIRLY
+305 
-318 EEPVH
+318 
-323 NNNVYSGVNN
+323 
-333 MAAIAA
+333 A
-339 AVSVSASSAFAPDS
+339 AVPGT
-353 AEVVEFREA
+353 EVIEFREA
-362 STPVGSGDLVAVV
+362 STPAGEGAVVAVI
-375 PLDANDKAL
+375 PLDGNDKAL
-384 DVIAN
+384 DVLASAQELN
-389 AAEAADAR
+389 AYNGGVLKPYYTTGQIPGQNR
-397 DAIAAVYAGE
+397 VK
-407 SWAGTKAVTDLMAW
+407 WAGTKAVTDLMAW

-428 TFRDAVAAGEVYFTD
+428 TFRDAVAAGEVYMTD
-443 SNLRTAFGFANKVSD
+443 SNLRTAFGFAYKVSD

-472 PTVSI
+472 PTVGI

>member
-1 MKKIFAIALA
+1 MKKILSIALA
-11 VVMVLSIA
+11 VVMVMGIA

-42 VIKYT
+42 VIKFT

-139 VANSRWMNFVSETPV
+139 VANARWMNFVSETPV

-178 RWFTVGGYDIG
+178 RWFNVGNYDIG
-189 KVLISENG
+189 KVTVGGTAG
-197 VDANVDLGSL
+197 VPADVTFNTNAVTVYNASDVNKPTQFNFTFGDFRSGGEYKLVYNLAGIPVEHLTGPSNNVTG
-207 AVQNYT
+207 A
-213 NGNPSVATQG
+213 AIA
-223 VYQINFTGSATD
+223 YQIA
-235 GNWFAINSDPNNGAT
+235 
-250 VNVTIGKTASI
+250 K
-261 PLTKYD
+261 
-267 QAAGTTTHGIQT
+267 
-279 AAMARTVIDKLGG
+279 KLGIG
-292 EGAKVTIDGAEYE
+292 STVTIDGVKFSVNYDAAKTVYFMEVGAPGKYTTKFNGETPIFTAEAIGT
-305 LKLAGNGQAIRLY
+305 AGTAGTT
-318 EEPVH
+318 
-323 NNNVYSGVNN
+323 
-333 MAAIAA
+333 
-339 AVSVSASSAFAPDS
+339 
-353 AEVVEFREA
+353 VVEFREA
-362 STPVGSGDLVAVV
+362 NHPIGKGKLIAVIPLGGSDL
-375 PLDANDKAL
+375 AL
-384 DVIAN
+384 DVLGSKDELIAYKN
-389 AAEAADAR
+389 NGLTAEYTTAT
-397 DAIAAVYAGE
+397 
-407 SWAGTKAVTDLMAW
+407 WAGTQAITNLMAW

-428 TFRDAVAAGEVYFTD
+428 TFRDAVAAREVYFTD
-443 SNLRTAFGFANKVSD
+443 SNMRTAFGFANKVSD

-472 PTVSI
+472 PTVGI

>member
-103 GFDGGTYDISDLGKG
+103 GFDGGTYDISGLSKG

-139 VANSRWMNFVSETPV
+139 VANARWMNFVSETPV

-178 RWFTVGGYDIG
+178 RWFNVGNYDIG
-189 KVLISENG
+189 KVAVG
-197 VDANVDLGSL
+197 GTAAVPANVTFNTDEVQVAGDDSVNDPTVFTFIFRGFDAKQACTLVYNL
-207 AVQNYT
+207 A
-213 NGNPSVATQG
+213 GISVEHETAAEQ
-223 VYQINFTGSATD
+223 V
-235 GNWFAINSDPNNGAT
+235 NGAR
-250 VNVTIGKTASI
+250 I
-261 PLTKYD
+261 
-267 QAAGTTTHGIQT
+267 AAAI
-279 AAMARTVIDKLGG
+279 ANKLGVG
-292 EGAKVTIDGAEYE
+292 SVVTIDGVEFQVGLSGNTVTFTEVGAPGDYDTKFYGKTPIFTAEAIGT
-305 LKLAGNGQAIRLY
+305 AGTAGTT
-318 EEPVH
+318 
-323 NNNVYSGVNN
+323 
-333 MAAIAA
+333 
-339 AVSVSASSAFAPDS
+339 
-353 AEVVEFREA
+353 VVEFREA
-362 STPVGSGDLVAVV
+362 NHPIGKGKLIAVIPLGSGDL
-375 PLDANDKAL
+375 AL
-384 DVIAN
+384 DVIGSKDELN
-389 AAEAADAR
+389 AYNNLKAE
-397 DAIAAVYAGE
+397 YAGVK
-407 SWAGTKAVTDLMAW
+407 WAGTQAITNLMAW

-428 TFRDAVAAGEVYFTD
+428 TFRDAVAAREVYFTD
-443 SNLRTAFGFANKVSD
+443 SNMRTAFGFANKVSD

>member
-1 MKKIFAIALA
+1 MKKILSIALA

-42 VIKYT
+42 VIKFT

-82 LLATNDIRANAE
+82 LLATNGIRANAE
-94 VKIDATAIS
+94 VEIDATAIS

-139 VANSRWMNFVSETPV
+139 VANARWMNFVSETPV

-189 KVLISENG
+189 KVALGAADAIP
-197 VDANVDLGSL
+197 ANV
-207 AVQNYT
+207 AI
-213 NGNPSVATQG
+213 QG
-223 VYQINFTGSATD
+223 A
-235 GNWFAINSDPNNGAT
+235 
-250 VNVTIGKTASI
+250 NVTMTDAGNQEEETVITFTFPSITNYQGTNCVVNYNMFGYTGKFNVGGVVGQVTEATAI
-261 PLTKYD
+261 AKAVADQLKITPAGTVFTIDGVNFEAALKNNTITFTEQGAAPYTDKYYNNTPAFTFA
-267 QAAGTTTHGIQT
+267 AAGT
-279 AAMARTVIDKLGG
+279 
-292 EGAKVTIDGAEYE
+292 
-305 LKLAGNGQAIRLY
+305 
-318 EEPVH
+318 
-323 NNNVYSGVNN
+323 
-333 MAAIAA
+333 A
-339 AVSVSASSAFAPDS
+339 AVPGT
-353 AEVVEFREA
+353 EVIEFREA
-362 STPVGSGDLVAVV
+362 STPAGNGAVVAVI
-375 PLDANDKAL
+375 PLDGNDKAL
-384 DVIAN
+384 DVLASAQEL
-389 AAEAADAR
+389 AAYNNRALNGYYTGQNR
-397 DAIAAVYAGE
+397 VK
-407 SWAGTKAVTDLMAW
+407 WAGTKAVTDLMAW

-428 TFRDAVAAGEVYFTD
+428 TFRDAVAAGEVYMTD
-443 SNLRTAFGFANKVSD
+443 SNLRTAFGFAYKVSD
-458 SITWKANSTPIILD
+458 SITWAANSTPIILD
-472 PTVSI
+472 PTVGI